1 MAEQKTLPGEESV
14 EDFLRAIDEP
24 TKRADSLALN
34 EIFCS
39 ITGEVPRLW
48 AGNMIGYGAYR
59 YTYPSGHSGFSFV
72 TGFSP
77 RKSALSIYLHGLM
90 YEKNPLFEKLGKH
103 KMGKGCLYVKKL
115 ADIDESVLRKLISE
129 SVEAIRNKYGNSLE
143 D

>member
-14 EDFLRAIDEP
+14 EDFLRAIDDP
-24 TKRADSLALN
+24 VKRADSLALA
-34 EIFCS
+34 EMCAA
-39 ITGEVPRLW
+39 ITGESPEIW
-48 AGNMIGYGAYR
+48 AGNMVGYGR
-59 YTYPSGHSGFSFV
+59 YHYKYASGHSGYHFV

-90 YEKNPLFEKLGKH
+90 YEQHPLFEKLGKH

-129 SVEAIRNKYGNSLE
+129 SVEAIRKKYGNS
-143 D
+143 